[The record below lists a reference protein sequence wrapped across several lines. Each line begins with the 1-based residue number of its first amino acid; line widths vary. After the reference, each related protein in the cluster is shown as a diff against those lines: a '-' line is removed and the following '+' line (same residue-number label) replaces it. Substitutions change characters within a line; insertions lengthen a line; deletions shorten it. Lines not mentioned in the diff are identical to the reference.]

1 MLVGIEG
8 QVGCLDR
15 VGWEVGVA
23 GGWSALRGPK
33 GSVTYCTDSKESLQ
47 FLELGMKMIFGDLYV
62 F

>member
-1 MLVGIEG
+1 MNHVGRNRWDARTEWG
-8 QVGCLDR
+8 GKQE
-15 VGWEVGVA
+15 WPA
-23 GGWSALRGPK
+23 GGALRDPK